1 MKGIAFHTLFFAI
14 IAIAILLLAL
24 SWWVPTSIDIKEQVK
39 GILSFFETREKID
52 MSRGYKA
59 IHVVLV
65 PKTTPEIYEFH
76 FTDQFNH
83 ITYKYKGVLVTTFLR
98 FNLKPWEDATSK
110 YCVLY
115 ISRQGKVTR
124 TMVEPAKIDAP
135 TYVYYVPTGT
145 LITSSSNNLMPYVL
159 ELAECKEYDTC
170 DEAKMG
176 YNTFCYTS
184 EIDHYDNCI
193 RNEDILSQ
201 QFVSNPT
208 DLCYKNE
215 KIEGACP
222 EVEGSVDCC
231 HLLKTT
237 SLGTHEYKVKYPLL
251 CGFAEGES
259 TDKTTKQAKWYA
271 CSEKLKGETIYTA
284 TGDELRCNGNDWE
297 VVKGDLSIQAARL
310 EYNYPWALD
319 YQTKL
324 EFWVTNFRTSDL
336 NNVNITVDVMDTNFC
351 GESGI
356 AGWWCSYGPGRDK
369 NHSSV
374 SISSLPKKSIYK
386 FEEDDFCYKSVIPGQ
401 GATDFEVNI
410 SWSSGSKTE
419 SKTFCIRF
427 KPKSCSEGSYAFPWE
442 YEITE
447 GKCS

>member
-1 MKGIAFHTLFFAI
+1 MKGVAFRTLFFIIVAVAVLAI
-14 IAIAILLLAL
+14 ILIWWAGGSAGIEEYTKNLIIPL
-24 SWWVPTSIDIKEQVK
+24 S
-39 GILSFFETREKID
+39 ETNREIID
-52 MSRGYKA
+52 MSIGYKA
-59 IHVVLV
+59 IHVVMFPSV
-65 PKTTPEIYEFH
+65 GSSPPDIYQFH

-83 ITYKYKGVLVTTFLR
+83 ITYKDGGDVYR
-98 FNLKPWEDATSK
+98 FNLKPWDDVISK

-115 ISRQGKVTR
+115 TSRRGSHIFLKNW
-124 TMVEPAKIDAP
+124 
-135 TYVYYVPTGT
+135 VYYVPSGS
-145 LITSSSNNLMPYVL
+145 LITSSTVSLAPFAINV
-159 ELAECKEYDTC
+159 AECEC
-170 DEAKMG
+170 GRCGEAKAG
-176 YNTFCYTS
+176 YNTLCSTKGYPMCRS
-184 EIDHYDNCI
+184 
-193 RNEDILSQ
+193 NEDVLSQ
-201 QFVSNPT
+201 QFTSGVT
-208 DLCYKNE
+208 DKCDE
-215 KIEGACP
+215 DETIEGACP
-222 EVEGSVDCC
+222 EVNGKADCC

-237 SLGTHEYKVKYPLL
+237 GMGTHEYKVRYPLL
-251 CGFAEGES
+251 CGFAEGD
-259 TDKTTKQAKWYA
+259 TQAKWYA

-284 TGDELRCNGNDWE
+284 TGDELKCNGNDWE

-427 KPKSCSEGSYAFPWE
+427 KPKSCSEGSYAFPQD
-442 YEITE
+442 YTIKE
-447 GKCS
+447 GGC

>member
-24 SWWVPTSIDIKEQVK
+24 SWWAPTSLDIEEQVK

-83 ITYKYKGVLVTTFLR
+83 IVYKHTAPLFTTFLR

-110 YCVLY
+110 YCTLY
-115 ISRQGKVTR
+115 ISEQGTVTDR
-124 TMVEPAKIDAP
+124 VFAP
-135 TYVYYVPTGT
+135 TYVYYAPTGS
-145 LITSSSNNLMPYVL
+145 LITSSSNNLTPYVL
-159 ELAECKEYDTC
+159 QLAECKEYDTC

-176 YNTFCYTS
+176 YNTWCWTS
-184 EIDHYDNCI
+184 SVEHYDSCVTTFA
-193 RNEDILSQ
+193 REDIQKILSQ
-201 QFVSNPT
+201 QFVNNPT
-208 DLCYKNE
+208 DFCHDNE
-215 KIEGACP
+215 DVEGACP
-222 EVEGSVDCC
+222 EVEGSADCC

-284 TGDELRCNGNDWE
+284 TGDELKCNGNDWE
-297 VVKGDLSIQAARL
+297 VVKGDVGIQAARL
-310 EYNYPWALD
+310 EYWEYLPGIWSD

-324 EFWVTNFRTSDL
+324 EFWVTNFNLSDL
-336 NNVNITVDVMDTNFC
+336 NNVKIEVDVMDTNFC
-351 GESGI
+351 GDSGI
-356 AGWWCSYGPGRDK
+356 AGGWCWGGFDD
-369 NHSSV
+369 NTTSV
-374 SISSLPKKSIYK
+374 SISNLPQRSLYK
-386 FEEDDFCYKSVIPGQ
+386 FEYDDFCYK
-401 GATDFEVNI
+401 ATDFEVKI
-410 SWSSGSKTE
+410 SWSSGSKT
-419 SKTFCIRF
+419 FCIQF
-427 KPKSCSEGSYAFPWE
+427 KPSSCSEGSYAFPQD
-442 YEITE
+442 YTIKE
-447 GKCS
+447 GGC